1 MQKPKI
7 TFRQYNNRIKEC
19 LLEECLSVCNE
30 RNAKMQYDKEDALSV
45 SDEFGVVNQIRH
57 LGRSYAGKDVSGYK
71 ILRKNQIVYTKS
83 PLRQKPYG
91 IIKENEFED
100 GIVSVLYAVYDTK
113 EGVNPSFLNRYFEP
127 YGRINKYLTPL
138 ISKGAKNTINISDEQ
153 ALKGKIFIPTDIKEQ
168 EAIASY
174 FCSLDVL
181 ISSSAQKISSLRQM
195 KAASLQAMFPQ
206 KGEAKPQV
214 RFKGFERDWEKA
226 KLSTFAKRIT
236 RKNQNLETTLP
247 ITISAAE
254 GIVAQDSFFNN
265 IVASSNLRGYY
276 LVKKGEFAYN
286 KSYSSNYPFGAVK
299 RMDRYDMG
307 ALSTLYIVFKLSDE
321 ISSDYICHFF
331 DTTSWHHEVAM
342 RAAEGA
348 RNHGL
353 LNIGAEDFLDIEIM
367 FPKDIKEQQQIADF
381 FNALDKQIS
390 LEEQKLESLKRIKSA
405 CLDKMFC

>member
-113 EGVNPSFLNRYFEP
+113 EGVTPSFLNRYFEP

-174 FCSLDVL
+174 FRTLDVL

-195 KAASLQAMFPQ
+195 KVASLQAMFPQ
-206 KGEAKPQV
+206 KGETKPKV
-214 RFKGFERDWEKA
+214 RFKGFEGDYKTICASDIFKTYDDRNHPDLPVLSAYQDIRGMSPRSDNGYEIYHDKANEVTYKRVLPGQFVIHLRSFQGGFAHSSVEGICSPAYTVFMFKDDGIHDDYYWKYIFMSSPFIESLKMITYGIRDGRSINFKEFAEMYFTVPSYEEQKMI
-226 KLSTFAKRIT
+226 STFFRT
-236 RKNQNLETTLP
+236 
-247 ITISAAE
+247 
-254 GIVAQDSFFNN
+254 
-265 IVASSNLRGYY
+265 
-276 LVKKGEFAYN
+276 
-286 KSYSSNYPFGAVK
+286 
-299 RMDRYDMG
+299 
-307 ALSTLYIVFKLSDE
+307 
-321 ISSDYICHFF
+321 
-331 DTTSWHHEVAM
+331 
-342 RAAEGA
+342 
-348 RNHGL
+348 
-353 LNIGAEDFLDIEIM
+353 
-367 FPKDIKEQQQIADF
+367 
-381 FNALDKQIS
+381 LDKQIS